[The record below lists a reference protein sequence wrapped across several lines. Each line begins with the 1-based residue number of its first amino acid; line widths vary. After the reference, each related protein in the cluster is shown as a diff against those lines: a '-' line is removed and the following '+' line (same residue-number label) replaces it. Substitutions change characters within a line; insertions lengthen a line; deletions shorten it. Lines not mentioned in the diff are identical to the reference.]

1 MHLVLGSLYMWYNAF
16 YLKFYLRGTFCVYV
30 VSYFRIKNNTTT
42 LTSSIGI
49 LFSYS
54 FTLGTIIFPVYSVVS
69 GISMQFGLMAAKKFG
84 VFFSYKLGFYLLLVS
99 ILYYDCRIYF
109 SHGYVLIFI

>member
-1 MHLVLGSLYMWYNAF
+1 M
-16 YLKFYLRGTFCVYV
+16 YV

-84 VFFSYKLGFYLLLVS
+84 VFFSYKLRTKDKMHKLHQSKQESYSFMKINVRFNFMQG
-99 ILYYDCRIYF
+99 IY
-109 SHGYVLIFI
+109 I